1 MTKYSFLDQVAIVQ
15 GVPLSGFAEGDD
27 VVQGARAVEAFTNV
41 VGASGNMLVTQNAN
55 RSGTFTFRLLRGAAS
70 NAFLN
75 ALFAEQ
81 ERGDF
86 TAISVSVVNTK
97 SGTSMIGTKG
107 YLSKPADI
115 TMGNG
120 AAALEWVITVENYD
134 AIFGALEVQ

>member
-15 GVPLSGFAEGDD
+15 GVPLSGFADGDD

-41 VGASGNMLVTQNAN
+41 VGAGGKMLVTQNAN

-86 TAISVSVVNTK
+86 TAISVSIVNTK
-97 SGTSMIGTKG
+97 SGTSMVGTKG

-115 TMGNG
+115 AMGNG

-134 AIFGALEVQ
+134 AIFGALEIQ